1 VALDLTKYLSLF
13 VAEAGEHLAGFSGD
27 LVRLEKAK
35 ASGGPGMAQA
45 IDSMFR
51 HAHSVKGMAG
61 SMQLEGITAFAHQV
75 EDLVDVF
82 RKDPGRLDA
91 AAVDLLLA
99 AGDALVVMVQ
109 AAAAGTNP
117 SPDLALQGRLI
128 DATRRRP
135 EPRLAAEPEPMRPSV
150 APERPGPGEVEARDA
165 GAVDLQAE
173 PVRAVPARP
182 EPPRPEPAA
191 RTVRRVEAQVE
202 IAGSCPVPAVRG
214 FLVVKKLS
222 SLGTVTGSAPSQDEL
237 RAGRIPG
244 KKLTVFLETP
254 ETLQTLERALSQ
266 ISDIAGVVLRAA
278 ELPQA
283 QAPASAPAPAAA
295 GQKAEGEGSRTVRV
309 RTEIL
314 DAFLDAVGE
323 LILATARI
331 REIGKTLPVASRA
344 PLDEGVDRLHAI
356 VKDLHDK
363 VMAVRMTPLAL
374 VTERLPRAA
383 RDVARRLGKQVDVDV
398 RGAEIELDRAILEE
412 LADPFLHVLRNA
424 VDHGI
429 EAPHLR
435 LLAGKPATG
444 RLTVHA
450 RRERDR
456 VIVEFGDDGKGM
468 DPTKLRAAAVARGA
482 HTASE
487 VAALTDREALLLAT
501 LPGVSTAE
509 TVTDVSG
516 RGVGLDA
523 VRKTVESMGGA
534 LELESSLG
542 QGARVVFRLPL
553 TVAVQPVLLVRVG
566 EEILGL
572 PIAKV
577 HGAAQ
582 VGLSRLDR
590 TRGAPVLAYDGELV
604 PVHDL
609 TRLLGLPGDGGDE
622 RAVVVAEGAEGRI
635 GLAVDAL
642 LGQQEAVLK
651 PLAQPLDAVPGLS
664 AVTVLGS
671 GRPVFILDVPRLLA
685 A

>member
-1 VALDLTKYLSLF
+1 VGFELGKYLSLF
-13 VAEAGEHLAGFSGD
+13 VGESSEHLAGWARD
-27 LVRLEKAK
+27 LVRLEKLAGQ
-35 ASGGPGMAQA
+35 GGSEAAGV
-45 IDSMFR
+45 IDSLFR

-61 SMQLEGITAFAHQV
+61 SMQLDGIARLAHEI

-82 RKDPGRLDA
+82 RKSPGRLDTPA
-91 AAVDLLLA
+91 FDLLLG
-99 AGDALVVMVQ
+99 AGDALQAMVQ
-109 AAAAGTNP
+109 AAAAGTDP
-117 SPDLALQGRLI
+117 SPDPSFLARLAE
-128 DATRRRP
+128 ATRRVPAPSSPPADPVR
-135 EPRLAAEPEPMRPSV
+135 AA
-150 APERPGPGEVEARDA
+150 PGPGAARS
-165 GAVDLQAE
+165 
-173 PVRAVPARP
+173 
-182 EPPRPEPAA
+182 PAA
-191 RTVRRVEAQVE
+191 ELGARQVHRVEASVE
-202 IAGSCPVPAVRG
+202 IAASSPVPAVRA
-214 FLVVKKLS
+214 FLVVKKLAT
-222 SLGTVTGSAPSQDEL
+222 LGALVTATPSEAEL
-237 RAGRIPG
+237 RAGRLPG
-244 KKLTVFLETP
+244 KKLVVELDTSES
-254 ETLQTLERALSQ
+254 LQAIERALSQ
-266 ISDIAGVVLRAA
+266 ISDIAGVVLRATG
-278 ELPQA
+278 
-283 QAPASAPAPAAA
+283 APASPAPAAPA
-295 GQKAEGEGSRTVRV
+295 AAPKPEADAARTVRV

-314 DAFLDAVGE
+314 DGFLDAVGE

-331 REIGKTLPVASRA
+331 REVGKTLPAASRPA
-344 PLDEGVDRLHAI
+344 LDEGVDRLHAI

-383 RDVARRLGKQVDVDV
+383 RDVARKVGKQVDVEV

-412 LADPFLHVLRNA
+412 LSDPLQHVLRNA

-429 EAPHLR
+429 EPPHLR
-435 LLAGKPATG
+435 LLAGKHATG
-444 RLTVHA
+444 KIALHA

-456 VIVEFGDDGKGM
+456 VIVEIGDDGKGM
-468 DPTKLRAAAVARGA
+468 DPGKLRAAAVARGT
-482 HTASE
+482 HTAE
-487 VAALTDREALLLAT
+487 QAAALSDREALMLAC

-516 RGVGLDA
+516 RGVGLD
-523 VRKTVESMGGA
+523 VVKKVVEALGGT
-534 LELESSLG
+534 LELDSVRGSG
-542 QGARVVFRLPL
+542 SKVTFRLPL

-566 EEILGL
+566 EEIVGL

-590 TRGAPVLAYDGELV
+590 TQGEPVLSYDGELV

-609 TRLLGLPGDGGDE
+609 TRLLGLPGSTRDE
-622 RAVVVAEGAEGRI
+622 RAVVVAEGADGRI

-651 PLAQPLDAVPGLS
+651 PLTQPLDAVAGLS